1 MNNLD
6 LTDAEIDVILWLIE
20 DSFDDIYNG
29 PEGLS
34 ECMKI
39 EIETMNNLKKKLEK
53 LL

>member
-1 MNNLD
+1 MKNLN
-6 LTDAEIDVILWLIE
+6 LTEAEIDVILWLIE
-20 DSFDDIYNG
+20 ESFDDIYNG

-34 ECMKI
+34 ECMKT